1 MSVVESG
8 TASVGTEVAVAAA
21 DGPGTALAAM
31 SAMTVADVVVGEAVV
46 VSTVVKGRSVVV
58 GETVIRPAV
67 TGTAA
72 VATVSVVGKVAV
84 LVFALVTGPDAAAD
98 GPGVAAVDEPEMTG
112 LDAVEAVDKP
122 AVAGGV
128 VAVAGAVAEAV
139 DGPVEAVAKP
149 VVAGRAVVRT
159 PITPALNYGFQL
171 WAMSLSHTAK
181 CVSCETHSV
190 INPD

>member
-21 DGPGTALAAM
+21 EGPGTAALAAM

-46 VSTVVKGRSVVV
+46 VSTVVKGRSAVV
-58 GETVIRPAV
+58 GETVIRP
-67 TGTAA
+67 

-139 DGPVEAVAKP
+139 DGPAEAVAKP
-149 VVAGRAVVRT
+149 VVAVAGAVAKAVDGLVEAGGAVAGAVAEAVDG
-159 PITPALNYGFQL
+159 PAPSA
-171 WAMSLSHTAK
+171 WR
-181 CVSCETHSV
+181 
-190 INPD
+190 